1 MNKQEYRKAM
11 NKIKW
16 AGRQRGEKW
25 GKKEMLI
32 AQEMVMMKL
41 KPSTPIPEGSGSSIS
56 QEKSAIQ
63 SLSNL
68 LVDLGKI
75 IRAK

>member
-1 MNKQEYRKAM
+1 MNKQAYKHAM

-16 AGRQRGEKW
+16 AGRQKGEKW

-41 KPSTPIPEGSGSSIS
+41 KPSTPIPEGSGSSTR
-56 QEKSAIQ
+56 QESSTTQ
-63 SLSNL
+63 SLSSL
-68 LVDLGKI
+68 LGNLGKI
-75 IRAK
+75 IKS